1 MHVEGG
7 VAESVMEGST
17 DPGIARLGTNDSDKA
32 AEFLCCGILM
42 LVCTLSPVCERA
54 CFLVEVHVLFNANPQ
69 WDTAD
74 AEIKDPPGGSPGLSK
89 VSFFLSLSF

>member
-32 AEFLCCGILM
+32 AEFLCLFVLCPPYA
-42 LVCTLSPVCERA
+42 SER
-54 CFLVEVHVLFNANPQ
+54 
-69 WDTAD
+69 
-74 AEIKDPPGGSPGLSK
+74 
-89 VSFFLSLSF
+89 VSL